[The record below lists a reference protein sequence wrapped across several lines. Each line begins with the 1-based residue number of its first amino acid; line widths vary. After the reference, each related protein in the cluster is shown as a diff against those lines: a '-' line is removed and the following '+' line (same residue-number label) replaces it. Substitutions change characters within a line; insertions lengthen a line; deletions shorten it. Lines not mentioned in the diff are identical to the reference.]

1 MIKKKKIKFEL
12 LIVSENNKRKSAQKP
27 LDFWT
32 NLISVTVR
40 EVSGRFFVI
49 VAIICVFILIAYSD
63 KLIKQT
69 LKWLIDI
76 LKDI

>member
-12 LIVSENNKRKSAQKP
+12 LIVSENNKRKSDQKP

-32 NLISVTVR
+32 NLISATAR
-40 EVSGRFFVI
+40 EVSGRFFAI
-49 VAIICVFILIAYSD
+49 VAIICVFALIVYSD

-69 LKWLIDI
+69 LEWLIDI